1 MGKYE
6 NNRSESNCK
15 DQPLDVEIIVKFQ
28 HLAVNLERFQHLAV
42 NLERLNLWI
51 RKYSRA
57 GIPNMTLLSYPD
69 T

>member
-1 MGKYE
+1 MDKYE

-15 DQPLDVEIIVKFQ
+15 DQSLDVEIIVK
-28 HLAVNLERFQHLAV
+28 FQHLAV